1 MVNFINSLIYYRHHK
16 FLHFFDK
23 ARLCKLHT
31 LPFFS
36 FHTLIFWLIM
46 RRIVLLLSLAFASV
60 QPSFADVN
68 TVPVGIRPCCAF
80 GTGLKAELGR
90 VPVPFYSIKNVLNVE
105 DVDAHVFNDGSSSVI
120 GSLIGTSDEVNGLIF
135 SNKGGFIDTA
145 HVRDTADFTL
155 YLYHSIK
162 NRDNDDF
169 ELALTP
175 ELRARRIVFNNLDQ
189 LDSANNE
196 QAKLAGLLAFRLA
209 QWHEI
214 AQWYGLVSVGGFK
227 EYPSA
232 FSPED
237 LYSNMLGALIAI
249 EVIKINPD
257 ITQDA
262 FVVLFPQYFRK
273 HLKMLDAQD
282 EDITIAQ
289 LKKLDGIWWDSSK
302 RLPNKWVVKTRD
314 YHYSLDLVPN
324 GVTKGTPLSLSSL
337 NKLEQFGQLQ
347 LVAADKIDSFDI
359 LPSALNEKEIWTHE
373 EFQMIANISK
383 SVDDQ
388 DANNRNDALIMKLN

>member
-1 MVNFINSLIYYRHHK
+1 
-16 FLHFFDK
+16 
-23 ARLCKLHT
+23 
-31 LPFFS
+31 
-36 FHTLIFWLIM
+36 M

-80 GTGLKAELGR
+80 GTGLKAELGS

-120 GSLIGTSDEVNGLIF
+120 GSLLGTSDEVNGLIF

-162 NRDNDDF
+162 NRDSDHF

-175 ELRARRIVFNNLDQ
+175 ELRSRKIEFSNLDE
-189 LDSANNE
+189 LDSSNNE
-196 QAKLAGLLAFRLA
+196 EAKLAGLLAFRLA

-237 LYSNMLGALIAI
+237 LYSNMLGALIAMEI
-249 EVIKINPD
+249 IKINPN

-282 EDITIAQ
+282 EDTTITQ

-302 RLPNKWVVKTRD
+302 RLPDKWVVKTRD
-314 YHYSLDLVPN
+314 YHYSLDLTPN
-324 GVTKGTPLSLSSL
+324 GVTKGTPLSLSAFSH
-337 NKLEQFGQLQ
+337 LEQFGQLQ
-347 LVAADKIDSFDI
+347 LVAADKINSFDI
-359 LPSALNEKEIWTHE
+359 LPSALNEKEVWTHQ
-373 EFQMIANISK
+373 EFQMIANIAK

>member
-1 MVNFINSLIYYRHHK
+1 
-16 FLHFFDK
+16 
-23 ARLCKLHT
+23 
-31 LPFFS
+31 
-36 FHTLIFWLIM
+36 M

-120 GSLIGTSDEVNGLIF
+120 GSLIGKSDEVNGLIF

-162 NRDNDDF
+162 YRDNDDF

-249 EVIKINPD
+249 EIIKINPD

-314 YHYSLDLVPN
+314 YHYSLDLIPN

-337 NKLEQFGQLQ
+337 NELEQFGQLQ